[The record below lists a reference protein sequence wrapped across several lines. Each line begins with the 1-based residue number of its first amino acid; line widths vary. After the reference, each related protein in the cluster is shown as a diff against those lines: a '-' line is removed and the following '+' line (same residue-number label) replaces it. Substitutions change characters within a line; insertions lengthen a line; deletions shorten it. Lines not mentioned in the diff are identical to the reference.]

1 MKKNKNYAARVLLI
15 EGGTR
20 QTLPMAYAFK
30 KLNCFVATYNKSK
43 LDVGYSSR
51 YPDKKYKGYF
61 NKDDEDGTYA
71 AVLNILKT
79 DKFDLIVPLSD
90 FSAIMLSKHKNE
102 LSAYAYVAVND
113 YGVLSYAS
121 DKLKTMRAAADIGVP
136 LPRTYFD
143 VTCVED
149 LKNADY
155 PIVVKPRTGYGSIGF
170 HVVNSYD
177 DLVKLNPDMAAYLAQ
192 EYVPQDGVQYK
203 CEVYIDR
210 NGDVKSACVFSKLRW
225 YPVDGGSSTLNET
238 VDNGVIVENCVKLL
252 KALSFYGYGDIDLIE
267 DKRNGSVKIMEVN
280 PRITGSVKICYMAGV
295 NFAEQILKDY
305 LQKDVPSY
313 LEYKTG
319 IYLRLFHTDLLWF
332 LKSKNRFK
340 AKPSW
345 FSWRKTKDQI
355 WSIKDPIP
363 WFTYSLQGVLKYKKE
378 MKKRKR

>member
-79 DKFDLIVPLSD
+79 DKFDLVVPLSD

-102 LSAYAYVAVND
+102 VSAYACVAVND

-136 LPRTYFD
+136 HPRTYFD

-170 HVVNSYD
+170 HVVNGYD
-177 DLVKLNPDMAAYLAQ
+177 DLVKLNPDMTAYLAQ

-210 NGDVKSACVFSKLRW
+210 SGDVKSACVFDKTRW
-225 YPVDGGSSTLNET
+225 FPIDGGSTCCSTT
-238 VDNGVIVENCVKLL
+238 VEQPVVIDDCCRLL
-252 KALSFYGYGDIDLIE
+252 KYIKWLGYADIDLIE
-267 DKRNGSVKIMEVN
+267 DKRDGKIKIMEIN
-280 PRITGSVKICYMAGV
+280 PRITASVKLCFYAGV
-295 NFAEQILKDY
+295 DFAKQLSEDALNKSVALFEDY
-305 LQKDVPSY
+305 KKGL
-313 LEYKTG
+313 T
-319 IYLRLFHTDLLWF
+319 LRYFHTDLLWF